1 MRIVWTEPAAR
12 ALESI
17 QDYIARENR
26 RAAREVSQRV
36 LKAVSQLGEH
46 PKMGRMGRVRGTLEL
61 VIPGL
66 PYIVPY
72 RIKGEEVQILA
83 VFHAARK
90 WPEEFDIPSR

>member
-17 QDYIARENR
+17 QDYIAKDNR
-26 RAAREVSQRV
+26 RAAWEVAQKVRQTVILPEDHPRLGRE
-36 LKAVSQLGEH
+36 
-46 PKMGRMGRVRGTLEL
+46 GRVRGTYEL
-61 VIPGL
+61 VIPAL

-72 RIKGEEVQILA
+72 RVKGIEIQILT

-90 WPEEFDIPSR
+90 WPQGFE